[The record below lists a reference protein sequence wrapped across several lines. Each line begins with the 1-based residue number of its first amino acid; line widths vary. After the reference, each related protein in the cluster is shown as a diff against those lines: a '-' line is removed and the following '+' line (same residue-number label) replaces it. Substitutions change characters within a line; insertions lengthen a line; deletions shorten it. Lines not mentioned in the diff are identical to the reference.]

1 MKANNREFM
10 RREARCYKVDEVLY
24 YNLKDSY
31 IYLFLDNP
39 IATEEG
45 TDLFLDMPRV
55 TKEGVDLLHDILV
68 KLNDTNSHTSTKEL
82 AIKVNFIRFIKD
94 YTPNIYEMLKGE
106 NDFIEYGLED
116 LLVLNRCLL
125 KMRLE
130 DAGILDKHEKL
141 ENSLINCIAKEGVDL

>member
-1 MKANNREFM
+1 MRANREFT
-10 RREARCYKVDEVLY
+10 RREARFYKAYLVLY

-31 IYLFLDNP
+31 IDLFINTDEV
-39 IATEEG
+39 TEEC
-45 TDLFLDMPRV
+45 
-55 TKEGVDLLHDILV
+55 VDLLHDILV
-68 KLNDTNSHTSTKEL
+68 KLNDTNSHTSTQEL
-82 AIKVNFIRFIKD
+82 AIQVNFIRMIKD

-141 ENSLINCIAKEGVDL
+141 ESSLINCIAKEGIDL

>member
-1 MKANNREFM
+1 MRANREFT
-10 RREARCYKVDEVLY
+10 RREARCYKADEVLY

-31 IYLFLDNP
+31 IDLFIITDEV
-39 IATEEG
+39 TEEC
-45 TDLFLDMPRV
+45 
-55 TKEGVDLLHDILV
+55 VDLLHDILV
-68 KLNDTNSHTSTKEL
+68 KLNDTNSHTSTQEL
-82 AIKVNFIRFIKD
+82 AIKVNFIRMIKD
-94 YTPNIYEMLKGE
+94 YTPNIYEMIKGE

-141 ENSLINCIAKEGVDL
+141 ENSLINCIAKEGIDL

>member
-1 MKANNREFM
+1 MRANREFT
-10 RREARCYKVDEVLY
+10 RREARCYKADEVLY

-31 IYLFLDNP
+31 I
-39 IATEEG
+39 
-45 TDLFLDMPRV
+45 DLFIKPGKV
-55 TKEGVDLLHDILV
+55 TEEGVDLIHDILV
-68 KLNDTNSHTSTKEL
+68 KLNDTNSHTSTQEL
-82 AIKVNFIRFIKD
+82 AIKVNFIRMIKD
-94 YTPNIYEMLKGE
+94 YTPHIYEMLKGE

-141 ENSLINCIAKEGVDL
+141 ENSLINCIAKEGIDL

>member
-1 MKANNREFM
+1 MRANREFT
-10 RREARCYKVDEVLY
+10 RREARCYKADEVLY

-31 IYLFLDNP
+31 I
-39 IATEEG
+39 
-45 TDLFLDMPRV
+45 DLFINTNEV
-55 TKEGVDLLHDILV
+55 TEEGVDLLYDILV

-82 AIKVNFIRFIKD
+82 AIKVNFIRMIKD

-141 ENSLINCIAKEGVDL
+141 ENSLINCIAKEGIDL

>member
-1 MKANNREFM
+1 MRANREFT
-10 RREARCYKVDEVLY
+10 RREARCYKADEVLY

-31 IYLFLDNP
+31 I
-39 IATEEG
+39 
-45 TDLFLDMPRV
+45 DLFINTNEV
-55 TKEGVDLLHDILV
+55 TEEGVDLLHDILV
-68 KLNDTNSHTSTKEL
+68 KLNDTNSHTSTQEL
-82 AIKVNFIRFIKD
+82 AIKVNFIRMIKD
-94 YTPNIYEMLKGE
+94 YTPRIYEMLKGE

-141 ENSLINCIAKEGVDL
+141 ENSLINCIAKEGIDL

>member
-1 MKANNREFM
+1 MRANREFT
-10 RREARCYKVDEVLY
+10 RREARCYKADEVLY

-31 IYLFLDNP
+31 IDLFIITDEV
-39 IATEEG
+39 TEEC
-45 TDLFLDMPRV
+45 
-55 TKEGVDLLHDILV
+55 VDLLHDILV
-68 KLNDTNSHTSTKEL
+68 KLNDTNSHTSTQEL
-82 AIKVNFIRFIKD
+82 AIKVNFIRMIKD

-141 ENSLINCIAKEGVDL
+141 ENSLINCIAKEGIDL

>member
-1 MKANNREFM
+1 MKAKNREFM
-10 RREARCYKVDEVLY
+10 RREAICYKVDEVLY

-31 IYLFLDNP
+31 I
-39 IATEEG
+39 
-45 TDLFLDMPRV
+45 DLFINTYKV
-55 TKEGVDLLHDILV
+55 TEEGVDLLHDILV
-68 KLNDTNSHTSTKEL
+68 KLNDTNSYTSTQEL

-94 YTPNIYEMLKGE
+94 YTPNIYKMLKGE
-106 NDFIEYGLED
+106 NYFIEYGLED

-141 ENSLINCIAKEGVDL
+141 ENSLINCIAKEGIDL

>member
-31 IYLFLDNP
+31 I
-39 IATEEG
+39 
-45 TDLFLDMPRV
+45 DLFLDMPRV
-55 TKEGVDLLHDILV
+55 TKEGTDLLHDILV

-94 YTPNIYEMLKGE
+94 YTPNIYEMLKEE

-141 ENSLINCIAKEGVDL
+141 ENSLINCIAKEGIDL

>member
-1 MKANNREFM
+1 MRANREFT
-10 RREARCYKVDEVLY
+10 RREARCYKADEVLY

-31 IYLFLDNP
+31 IDLFINTDEV
-39 IATEEG
+39 TEEC
-45 TDLFLDMPRV
+45 
-55 TKEGVDLLHDILV
+55 VDLLHDILV
-68 KLNDTNSHTSTKEL
+68 KLNDTNSHTSTQEL
-82 AIKVNFIRFIKD
+82 AIKVNFIRMIKD

-141 ENSLINCIAKEGVDL
+141 ENSLINCIAKEGIDL

>member
-1 MKANNREFM
+1 MRANREFT
-10 RREARCYKVDEVLY
+10 RREARCYKADEVLY

-31 IYLFLDNP
+31 IDLFINTDEV
-39 IATEEG
+39 TEEC
-45 TDLFLDMPRV
+45 
-55 TKEGVDLLHDILV
+55 VDLLHDILV
-68 KLNDTNSHTSTKEL
+68 KLNDINSHTSTQEL
-82 AIKVNFIRFIKD
+82 AIKVNFIRMIKD

-141 ENSLINCIAKEGVDL
+141 ENSLINCIAKEGIDL

>member
-1 MKANNREFM
+1 MRANREFT
-10 RREARCYKVDEVLY
+10 RREARCYKADEVLY

-31 IYLFLDNP
+31 I
-39 IATEEG
+39 
-45 TDLFLDMPRV
+45 DLFINTDEV
-55 TKEGVDLLHDILV
+55 TEEGVDLLHDILV
-68 KLNDTNSHTSTKEL
+68 KLNDTNSHTSTQEL
-82 AIKVNFIRFIKD
+82 AIKVNFIRMIKD
-94 YTPNIYEMLKGE
+94 YTPRIYEMLKGE

-141 ENSLINCIAKEGVDL
+141 ENSLINCIAKEGIDL

>member
-1 MKANNREFM
+1 MRANREFT
-10 RREARCYKVDEVLY
+10 RREARCYKADEVLY

-31 IYLFLDNP
+31 I
-39 IATEEG
+39 
-45 TDLFLDMPRV
+45 DLFINTDEV
-55 TKEGVDLLHDILV
+55 TEEGVDLLHDILV
-68 KLNDTNSHTSTKEL
+68 KLNDTNSHTSTQEL
-82 AIKVNFIRFIKD
+82 AIKVNFIRMIKD

-141 ENSLINCIAKEGVDL
+141 ENSLINCIAKEGIDLWDII

>member
-1 MKANNREFM
+1 MRANREFT
-10 RREARCYKVDEVLY
+10 RREARCYKADEVLY

-31 IYLFLDNP
+31 IDLFINTDEV
-39 IATEEG
+39 TEEC
-45 TDLFLDMPRV
+45 
-55 TKEGVDLLHDILV
+55 VDLLHDILV
-68 KLNDTNSHTSTKEL
+68 KLNDTNSHTSTQEL
-82 AIKVNFIRFIKD
+82 AIKVNFIRMIKD
-94 YTPNIYEMLKGE
+94 YTPSIYEMLKGE

-141 ENSLINCIAKEGVDL
+141 ENSLINCIAKEGIDL

>member
-1 MKANNREFM
+1 MRANREFT
-10 RREARCYKVDEVLY
+10 RREARCYKADEVLY

-31 IYLFLDNP
+31 I
-39 IATEEG
+39 
-45 TDLFLDMPRV
+45 DLFTNPDEV
-55 TKEGVDLLHDILV
+55 TEEGVDLLHDILV
-68 KLNDTNSHTSTKEL
+68 KLNDTNSHTSTQEL

>member
-10 RREARCYKVDEVLY
+10 RREARCYKADEVLY
-24 YNLKDSY
+24 YHLKDLY
-31 IYLFLDNP
+31 IDFFFDTV
-39 IATEEG
+39 IVTEEG
-45 TDLFLDMPRV
+45 RNLVLDKSILAKPG
-55 TKEGVDLLHDILV
+55 EHLLHDILV

-82 AIKVNFIRFIKD
+82 AIKVNFIRMIKD
-94 YTPNIYEMLKGE
+94 YTPRIYEKLKGE

-116 LLVLNRCLL
+116 LLVLNRSLL

-141 ENSLINCIAKEGVDL
+141 EDSLINCIAKEGIDL